1 MPRRSFA
8 ALLRTGAL
16 VVVLLALLP
25 TLAQA
30 AEESCRAAMR
40 ERLNLAIG
48 LYRIELAASHMVG
61 QVAASRNNPGRQQ
74 QLATAKDGLAELL
87 TRLKSR
93 ANDVLPDT
101 SAKGR
106 CNQDTALVAPI
117 HAALVG
123 YFNQVEARWQFME
136 RQLAALQRLKDGQNL
151 PLDPAEIDLWIR
163 EPLARYEVW
172 RTLAQVA
179 EPKGEP
185 AAALYVFGMLSRFE
199 WDTATAL
206 REAVKPNGDPRSNL
220 ATAGADAETLRR
232 SWPRPEKTDRPQLWD
247 SLATIVAAMPDTTKT
262 PIPSQAPA
270 AGWAT
275 WIGSWI
281 RPFAEVFSR
290 TVPTSLKTLEDLG
303 L

>member
-16 VVVLLALLP
+16 VVALLALLP

-30 AEESCRAAMR
+30 AEESCRVAMR

-61 QVAASRNNPGRQQ
+61 QVAAARNNPGRQQ

-93 ANDVLPDT
+93 ANDVLPDA

-106 CNQDTALVAPI
+106 CTQDTALVTPI
-117 HAALVG
+117 HAALIA
-123 YFNQVEARWQFME
+123 YFNQVDARWQFME
-136 RQLAALQRLKDGQNL
+136 RQLAALQRLKDGQHL
-151 PLDPAEIDLWIR
+151 PMDPAEVDLWIR
-163 EPLARYEVW
+163 EPVARYEVW

-185 AAALYVFGMLSRFE
+185 AAALYVLGMLSRFE
-199 WDTATAL
+199 WDTATAIRDSL
-206 REAVKPNGDPRSNL
+206 KPDGDPRKGL
-220 ATAGADAETLRR
+220 AAAGTDTEALRR
-232 SWPRPEKTDRPQLWD
+232 SWPRPEKTEHAPLWD
-247 SLATIVAAMPDTTKT
+247 SLATIVAAMPDAAKS
-262 PIPSQAPA
+262 PFPDQPPA
-270 AGWAT
+270 NGWAA
-275 WIGSWI
+275 WIGAWI

-290 TVPTSLKTLEDLG
+290 TMPTVLKSLEDLG

>member
-1 MPRRSFA
+1 MSRRPFA
-8 ALLRTGAL
+8 ACLRTGAL
-16 VVVLLALLP
+16 VVVLLGLLP
-25 TLAQA
+25 GLAQA

-48 LYRIELAASHMVG
+48 LYRIELAASHIVG

-74 QLATAKDGLAELL
+74 QLATAKDGLSELL

-93 ANDVLPDT
+93 ANDVLPDAT
-101 SAKGR
+101 AKGR
-106 CNQDTALVAPI
+106 CSQDTALVTPI
-117 HAALVG
+117 HAALIA

-136 RQLAALQRLKDGQNL
+136 RQLAALQRLKDGQHL

-185 AAALYVFGMLSRFE
+185 AAALYVLGMLSRFE

-206 REAVKPNGDPRSNL
+206 RDGVKQGGDPRRAL
-220 ATAGADAETLRR
+220 ETAGADTEALRR
-232 SWPRPEKTDRPQLWD
+232 SWPRPEKTEHPQLWD
-247 SLATIVAAMPDTTKT
+247 SLATIVAAMPDTAKT
-262 PIPSQAPA
+262 PLPA
-270 AGWAT
+270 QPPATGWAN
-275 WIGSWI
+275 WIGAWI

-290 TVPTSLKTLEDLG
+290 TIPTSLKTLEDLG